1 MIPDLIL
8 AAVRDPDA
16 ISMTKEVCP
25 LMTLES
31 VGDETGEDIE
41 RLLSRERYTGTAQT
55 IEFQVSLFV

>member
-1 MIPDLIL
+1 
-8 AAVRDPDA
+8 
-16 ISMTKEVCP
+16 MTKEVCP